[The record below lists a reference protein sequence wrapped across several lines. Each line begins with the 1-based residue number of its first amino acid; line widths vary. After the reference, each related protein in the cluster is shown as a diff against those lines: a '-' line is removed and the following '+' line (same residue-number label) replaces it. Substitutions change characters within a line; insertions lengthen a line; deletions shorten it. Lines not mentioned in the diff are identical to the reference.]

1 MKLVAT
7 AVAMNSAVAV
17 SERGDSLASPQTP
30 CPLVQPPPR
39 RVPKPTNSPA
49 AMMIGV
55 GTEKTMLRQRTTGQC
70 VEQGGGN
77 QSNNEGNPP
86 REITCARPSKC
97 CRQCR

>member
-7 AVAMNSAVAV
+7 AVTMNSAVAV

-49 AMMIGV
+49 AMTIGV
-55 GTEKTMLRQRTTGQC
+55 DGGSCTWAFATTGLRQCTSNQTT
-70 VEQGGGN
+70 
-77 QSNNEGNPP
+77 
-86 REITCARPSKC
+86 IA
-97 CRQCR
+97 